1 MPYTI
6 SLRPTTFS
14 PEDLDVLRQ
23 VYGST
28 RVDELARTDW
38 DSAAKAAFIDQQFT
52 AQHQYYL
59 ENYPGAQ
66 HFIIQVDGQPA
77 GRLYLHPRADEIRIM
92 DIALLAEFR
101 RLGVGGRVLRG
112 VLEDGKRTGKRVTIH
127 VERFN
132 PALGLYHR
140 MGFRVAEDRGVYLFL
155 DWQPDREETTML
167 DRLTAADFA
176 AHLHDTFTV
185 SLTDGQPY
193 PLELAAVEEQGESY
207 QPGGRKPFS
216 LLFRNPRTDAY
227 LPQQIYRLEHPQMG
241 MLEIF
246 LVPLA
251 PDTAGMRYEAVFH

>member
-6 SLRPTTFS
+6 TLRPTTFS
-14 PEDLDVLRQ
+14 SEDLDLLRQ

-28 RVDELARTDW
+28 RTDELARTQW
-38 DSAAKAAFIDQQFT
+38 NAVEKAAFIDQQFT

-92 DIALLAEFR
+92 DIALLPDFR
-101 RLGVGGRVLRG
+101 RQGAGGHVLRG
-112 VLEDGKRTGKRVTIH
+112 VLEDGRRTGKRVTIH

-132 PALGLYHR
+132 PALRLYQR

-155 DWQPDREETTML
+155 DWLPDREETNML

-176 AHLHDTFTV
+176 AYLHDTFTV
-185 SLTDGQPY
+185 SLSDGQPY
-193 PLELAAVEEQGESY
+193 PLELAAVEERGESF

-227 LPQQIYRLEHPQMG
+227 LPQQIYRLEHAQMG

-246 LVPLA
+246 IVPLA
-251 PDTAGMRYEAVFH
+251 PDAAGTRYEAVFN